1 MINVSIGDE
10 TNINKRQLEMGQ
22 KLTTQ
27 DHLFCDLSSNLL
39 IFFSFG
45 GAVYITFYQVIDHLI
60 IFKCSLN
67 LRKRCFGSLRVPL
80 KRMTVVA

>member
-1 MINVSIGDE
+1 MINVSIRDE
-10 TNINKRQLEMGQ
+10 TNINKRQLGMGP

-27 DHLFCDLSSNLL
+27 DPLFCDLSSNL
-39 IFFSFG
+39 FFFFG

>member
-1 MINVSIGDE
+1 MINVSTRDE

-27 DHLFCDLSSNLL
+27 DHLFCDLSSNL
-39 IFFSFG
+39 FFFG
-45 GAVYITFYQVIDHLI
+45 GAVYITFYQVIDHSI

-67 LRKRCFGSLRVPL
+67 PRKRFFGSLRVPL
-80 KRMTVVA
+80 ERMTVVA